1 MNNNIYRKI
10 PSNFHKYK
18 VFQIDSGASQKI
30 FYKLVSDNKKT
41 FIIIDFNKDKKE
53 YQNHIKIYNILK
65 DINVSIPKIIEKND
79 ENLLIITEDFGSL
92 RYDKILD
99 KYSIFDLL
107 HYAVDTLVEIKRS
120 TKYQKNYQ
128 LDQYNFTTFSK
139 EIIEL
144 PDYYFPYIGLDKKNL
159 KDEFLYIWTEAFKK
173 INFNFDSFIHK
184 DFNLNNL
191 ILIPSRKKHLKC
203 GVIDFQ
209 SAFWGESSWDLFSLL
224 EDSRILFSDKFNEEF
239 IKHFFSNIYVNTSL
253 SDFKL
258 KFYFLN
264 MSRQTRLLGRW
275 IKLAKEKN
283 KDLYLNFIPITKTRI
298 TKSINHINDNNL
310 KNFYK
315 KYIIN

>member
-1 MNNNIYRKI
+1 ME
-10 PSNFHKYK
+10 
-18 VFQIDSGASQKI
+18 
-30 FYKLVSDNKKT
+30 LLT
-41 FIIIDFNKDKKE
+41 FRV
-53 YQNHIKIYNILK
+53 L
-65 DINVSIPKIIEKND
+65 
-79 ENLLIITEDFGSL
+79 FGERVL
-92 RYDKILD
+92 G
-99 KYSIFDLL
+99 
-107 HYAVDTLVEIKRS
+107 
-120 TKYQKNYQ
+120 
-128 LDQYNFTTFSK
+128 TF
-139 EIIEL
+139 
-144 PDYYFPYIGLDKKNL
+144 
-159 KDEFLYIWTEAFKK
+159 
-173 INFNFDSFIHK
+173 
-184 DFNLNNL
+184 
-191 ILIPSRKKHLKC
+191 
-203 GVIDFQ
+203 
-209 SAFWGESSWDLFSLL
+209 FSLL